1 MKRLL
6 PLMIAAIVLGLVYFL
21 TSDLGGSGSEADGL
35 DGSGDQ
41 QGLASSIGN
50 GASATLQGGAGG
62 GSSSSSSV
70 AGTNGGGGGARMSSG
85 VQLGDATAEGA
96 LEVFVLHPLGGNPIK
111 GAQVRLLDRSAL
123 ARGVWAKA
131 QLSTSAKRDL
141 MDVRGQ
147 VFQTSEQGKAVLPA
161 VLNGVIHASGDG
173 YEGWLEWV
181 GPLASPHEISLMAA
195 VDLRVLVVD
204 SEGQP
209 LPNSPVVLCIN
220 DPLNP
225 RALDQ
230 TSSISPSGMA
240 NFRRVGATIGARND
254 ETGFAVRLALP
265 LVATELVRFDHKNL
279 PREPLRLVM
288 PAVGRLLVRVLDGEG
303 EQVPRADITLG
314 HFARDQKTGETVFK
328 AEVFRRRAAGF
339 ARFENVPVGA
349 EAVIKVSGTGA
360 KRDLVQSISSP
371 QGAGEDKEVT
381 LVWDTTWPVIR
392 ARAVSG
398 SGQPLTDRTGRAHL
412 REDDVARGGAP
423 ITTDSKGYFD
433 LPVTRAWTLG
443 THREVQL
450 ELFAQRGVPPSTARL
465 DLSYEPREGVTEYG
479 NVSFLGLPKL
489 ASGLVFADGRPV
501 AGVQVRIMERV
512 ETKAG
517 NEWVALGSMM
527 ATSRQDGT
535 FEIYGEQ
542 VPSGPNVVMA
552 RRRGYKRAYS
562 SEVHLPTGGLRLS
575 LVVGEEE
582 PTSIAGKGR
591 ARSGPDGQGSQNG
604 TGRPAT
610 RPPGGFPVGSSSG
623 AKGSPGKGGH

>member
-1 MKRLL
+1 MKRFL
-6 PLMIAAIVLGLVYFL
+6 PLMIAAIVLGLVYYL
-21 TSDLGGSGSEADGL
+21 TSDLGGGGSEPGGL

-41 QGLASSIGN
+41 QGLVSSNGN
-50 GASATLQGGAGG
+50 GAPAILQGGSGG
-62 GSSSSSSV
+62 GSSNSASV
-70 AGTNGGGGGARMSSG
+70 AGASSGGGARIASG

-96 LEVFVLHPLGGNPIK
+96 LEIFVLHPLGGHPIK
-111 GAQVRLLDRSAL
+111 GAQVRLLDRSVL

-131 QLSTSAKRDL
+131 QLSTSAKREL

-147 VFQTSEQGKAVLPA
+147 VFQTNEQGKAVLPS

-195 VDLRVLVVD
+195 IDLRVLVVN
-204 SEGQP
+204 SEGKP
-209 LPNSPVVLCIN
+209 LPNSPVALCIN

-240 NFRRVGATIGARND
+240 NFRRVGVTIGARND

-265 LVATELVRFDHKNL
+265 LVPTELVRFDHKNL

-288 PAVGRLLVRVLDGEG
+288 PAVGRLLVRVLDSEG
-303 EQVPRADITLG
+303 EQVPRADISLG

-328 AEVFRRRAAGF
+328 GEVFRRRAAGF

-349 EAVIKVSGTGA
+349 EAVIRVSGTGA
-360 KRDLVQSISSP
+360 KRDLVQSIPSP
-371 QGAGEDKEVT
+371 QSAGEDKEVT

-398 SGQPLTDRTGRAHL
+398 SGPPLADRTGRAHL

-423 ITTDSKGYFD
+423 ITTDSKGYFE
-433 LPVTRAWTLG
+433 LPVTREWTLG
-443 THREVQL
+443 THREAHL
-450 ELFAQRGVPPSTARL
+450 ELFAMQGTPPSTARL

-489 ASGLVFADGRPV
+489 ASGLVFAEGKPA
-501 AGVQVRIMERV
+501 AGVQVRIMESV

-535 FEIYGEQ
+535 FEIYGET

-552 RRRGYKRAYS
+552 RRRGFKRAYS

-591 ARSGPDGQGSQNG
+591 ARSGPDGQGSQTG

-610 RPPGGFPVGSSSG
+610 RPPGGFPVGTSSG
-623 AKGSPGKGGH
+623 AKGSAGKGGQ